1 MSGTKKFLF
10 FYLKTGGGHFA
21 PANSIAQFLE
31 KKFKNKVDVVLA
43 DGLEKGL
50 RFAHI
55 GLESTYRFT
64 QYQAK
69 WFFELSYAINK
80 IVPFAAFSIWFV
92 NLFIEYHMK
101 HKIFSEKPDRIVVFH
116 FFLIRTVLNTLKKN
130 NIDIRPLVVV
140 TDPYTA
146 PPLWFM
152 HKNKVDYIVFSNEVR
167 DFAVSRK
174 INPENITVFP
184 FVLDRKF
191 SVQIEPGKIK
201 PLKQKLGFD
210 KNKKIVLIMGGGDG
224 IPKGKQILK
233 KILLSKPDAQI
244 VFVCGRNKKLFR
256 WANIYKNKYNAQNLT
271 IYKFIDF
278 VYELLNVSDLVITKC
293 GASTFMEILF
303 AGKIPLINSF
313 IWEQEKGNV
322 EFVERNNLGI
332 YEPDVNKLPEIISRL
347 INDEKLY
354 KFYIDNIKKM
364 KLINGADSVSEF
376 IYRY

>member
-1 MSGTKKFLF
+1 MNKKFLF
-10 FYLKTGGGHFA
+10 FYLKTGGGHLA
-21 PANSIAQFLE
+21 PAKSIEQYLE
-31 KKFKNKVDVVLA
+31 KKYKRSVVVTLA

-80 IVPFAAFSIWFV
+80 IIPFAALSIWFV
-92 NLFIEYHMK
+92 NLFIEYHLK

-116 FFLIRTVLNTLKKN
+116 FFLIRSVLNTLKKN

-152 HKNKVDYIVFSNEVR
+152 HRNRVDYIVFSDEVR
-167 DFAVSRK
+167 DFAISRK
-174 INPENITVFP
+174 IDPENIHVFP
-184 FVLDRKF
+184 FVLDEKF
-191 SVQIEPGKIK
+191 SEQIDLREIK
-201 PLKQKLGFD
+201 PLKEKLGFD

-233 KILLSKPDAQI
+233 KILLSKPVAQI
-244 VFVCGRNKKLFR
+244 AVVCGRNKKLFR
-256 WANIYKNKYNAQNLT
+256 WANIYKKRYNAENLV
-271 IYKFIDF
+271 IYTFIDF

-303 AGKIPLINSF
+303 AGKIPVINSF

-322 EFVERNNLGI
+322 EFVERNELGI
-332 YEPDVNKLPEIISRL
+332 YQPDVNRLPEIISRL

-354 KFYIDNIKKM
+354 SFYIDNIKKAE
-364 KLINGADSVSEF
+364 LINGAKAVSEF